1 MSLYSACEIIYSQSI
16 QLVRYRDRTH
26 QILRGVTILLLWSS
40 RGKINVYHN
49 DVCMKQ
55 QIIRSRIVYLFEE
68 TKREI
73 PPRASPNLFRVN
85 TFSCKYST
93 SISYILLLEQHYITD
108 QKANPTQHT
117 LVIISS
123 FSLLNSLW
131 GSGVRVET
139 ERERDTRRRGTP
151 LPPP

>member
-1 MSLYSACEIIYSQSI
+1 
-16 QLVRYRDRTH
+16 
-26 QILRGVTILLLWSS
+26 
-40 RGKINVYHN
+40 
-49 DVCMKQ
+49 MKQ
-55 QIIRSRIVYLFEE
+55 QIIRSRIVYSRKQKEKSLPE
-68 TKREI
+68 
-73 PPRASPNLFRVN
+73 PPPI
-85 TFSCKYST
+85 FSVLK
-93 SISYILLLEQHYITD
+93 QHYYITD